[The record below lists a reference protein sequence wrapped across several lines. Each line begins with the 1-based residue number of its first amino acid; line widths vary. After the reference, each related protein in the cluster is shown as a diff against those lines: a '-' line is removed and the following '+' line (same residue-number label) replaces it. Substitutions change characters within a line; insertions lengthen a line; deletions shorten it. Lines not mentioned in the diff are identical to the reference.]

1 MLLWT
6 LGCMHLFK
14 LVFASLVLLLFLG
27 SFPPFSVS
35 LFSFLFCCF
44 RRWLGSFSGH
54 YTAFPGAYPSYSSLG
69 FSALLY
75 QESKAMTMKVGAGE
89 GVSGWKSVKKKGPFC
104 MWRGGWRCT
113 SRDHLRSEKWAWS
126 SQSNASNFTA
136 MGSLYSQWHSQA
148 VILSSSQGRTN
159 CFFILDV
166 FAFMYSCVGA
176 LSP

>member
-27 SFPPFSVS
+27 SFPP
-35 LFSFLFCCF
+35 LFCITFLISLLLFPTMAGQLQWPLHCF
-44 RRWLGSFSGH
+44 PWCLPILQQSGVLCP
-54 YTAFPGAYPSYSSLG
+54 AIPRKQSYDR
-69 FSALLY
+69 
-75 QESKAMTMKVGAGE
+75 E

-104 MWRGGWRCT
+104 MWRGGWRCA